1 MTILIM
7 AGGKQSRWTAD
18 YPKQLAKIGETTLIE
33 RTLSQLEGLGVTVI
47 TADDR
52 IIDRVNPRYS
62 STSIHKYLAGTIL
75 SYRPIWRGQVVIL
88 LGDVFYTPRA
98 MKMILDYDGPGMFFG
113 WSYEMFAISFN
124 GKDRM
129 AEACRQAKF
138 HARNGGGEGKTC
150 HIYRAYNQQNM
161 NEHHLGD
168 NYTHVGDGTRDFDTV
183 EQYET
188 FLSENLS
195 RA

>member
-7 AGGKQSRWTAD
+7 AGGKQTRWTAD

-33 RTLSQLEGLGVTVI
+33 RTLSQLAGLWPTVV
-47 TADDR
+47 TADER
-52 IIDRVNPRYS
+52 IISKSQLYS
-62 STSIHKYLAGTIL
+62 CLSIHKYLAGTIL

-88 LGDVFYTPRA
+88 LGDVWYTDRA

-124 GKDRM
+124 GKERM

-138 HARNGGGEGKTC
+138 HARSRGGDGKIC
-150 HIYRAYNQQNM
+150 RIYRAYNQQDM
-161 NEHHLGD
+161 NEHHLGQ
-168 NYTHVGDGTRDFDTV
+168 NYTAVDDGTRDFDTV

-188 FLSENLS
+188 FLSENLPRS
-195 RA
+195 